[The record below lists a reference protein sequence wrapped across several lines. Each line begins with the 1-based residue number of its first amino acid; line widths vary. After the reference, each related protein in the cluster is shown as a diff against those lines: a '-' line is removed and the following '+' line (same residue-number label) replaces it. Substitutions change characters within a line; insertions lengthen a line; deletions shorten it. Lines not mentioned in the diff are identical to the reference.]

1 MAVLL
6 VMLAT
11 ATGMFSD
18 QASWLSP
25 VTELHQSQAAVL
37 PQVQAAVECEQT
49 IASPVC
55 VRDVPTAAEM
65 QEQLDHI
72 IQPRGTKRVAD
83 GSAKRAA
90 RRTWTQTL
98 ANMLVSTLKYVNAVV
113 LGG

>member
-1 MAVLL
+1 
-6 VMLAT
+6 
-11 ATGMFSD
+11 MFSD

-55 VRDVPTAAEM
+55 VRDVPTRTAAEM

-83 GSAKRAA
+83 GSASA
-90 RRTWTQTL
+90 RRGERGHRRWQTC
-98 ANMLVSTLKYVNAVV
+98 SYQR
-113 LGG
+113 

>member
-11 ATGMFSD
+11 ATCMFSD

-49 IASPVC
+49 IASPAC
-55 VRDVPTAAEM
+55 VMSTAAE
-65 QEQLDHI
+65 LDHI